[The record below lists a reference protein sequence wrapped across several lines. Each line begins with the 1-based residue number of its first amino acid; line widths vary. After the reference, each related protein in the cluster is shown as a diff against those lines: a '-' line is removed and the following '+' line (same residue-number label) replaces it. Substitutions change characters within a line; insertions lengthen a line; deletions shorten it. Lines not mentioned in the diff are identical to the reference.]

1 VAYPPSES
9 TPELALYREETLAI
23 IGALGDILYEVR
35 RISAALLGE
44 DDGEEEEDEP

>member
-1 VAYPPSES
+1 MAYPPSGAGQ
-9 TPELALYREETLAI
+9 ELPLYREEALAI
-23 IGALGDILYEVR
+23 MGALGDILFEVR